1 MTTSPTQITR
11 SSPLPPPRSHAKY
24 QPTTDAFDRVIQGNK
39 IFASRLALRE
49 PELLERNAKGQ
60 TPEVLWLGCAD
71 SRIPETTVC
80 DCKPGD
86 IFVHRNIANIIIPN
100 DLSSSSVIE
109 YAVGFVKV
117 KRVMVCGH
125 TSCGGANAAMG
136 DDDLGDTLNTWLAP
150 MRELRKK
157 HAAEL
162 EKLATPDEKA
172 NRLAELNVHMSIQTL
187 KKNPIIQTAIKERGL
202 TLHGLIYDIPAGELQ
217 VLEEHIEE
225 QTSAPLLQANR

>member
-1 MTTSPTQITR
+1 
-11 SSPLPPPRSHAKY
+11 
-24 QPTTDAFDRVIQGNK
+24 VIQGNK
-39 IFASRLALRE
+39 IFARRLALRE
-49 PELLERNAKGQ
+49 PELLERTAKGQ
-60 TPEVLWLGCAD
+60 QPEVLWLGCAD

-86 IFVHRNIANIIIPN
+86 IFVHRNIANILTPN

-109 YAVGFVKV
+109 YAVAFVKV

-125 TSCGGANAAMG
+125 TKCGGANAAMT

-157 HAAEL
+157 HQAEL
-162 EKLATPDEKA
+162 EKLSTPDEKA
-172 NRLAELNVHMSIQTL
+172 NRLAELNVHMSLDTL
-187 KKNPIIQTAIKERGL
+187 RHNPIIQTAIKERGL

-217 VLEEHIEE
+217 VLEEHIEG
-225 QTSAPLLQANR
+225 QTQASVTHANR

>member
-1 MTTSPTQITR
+1 
-11 SSPLPPPRSHAKY
+11 
-24 QPTTDAFDRVIQGNK
+24 
-39 IFASRLALRE
+39 
-49 PELLERNAKGQ
+49 
-60 TPEVLWLGCAD
+60 
-71 SRIPETTVC
+71 
-80 DCKPGD
+80 
-86 IFVHRNIANIIIPN
+86 VHRNIANILTPN

-125 TSCGGANAAMG
+125 TKCGGANAAMG

-172 NRLAELNVHMSIQTL
+172 NRLAELNVHMSLDTL
-187 KKNPIIQTAIKERGL
+187 RQNPIIQTAIKERGL

-217 VLEEHIEE
+217 VLEEHIEGPPS
-225 QTSAPLLQANR
+225 TSFIHANR